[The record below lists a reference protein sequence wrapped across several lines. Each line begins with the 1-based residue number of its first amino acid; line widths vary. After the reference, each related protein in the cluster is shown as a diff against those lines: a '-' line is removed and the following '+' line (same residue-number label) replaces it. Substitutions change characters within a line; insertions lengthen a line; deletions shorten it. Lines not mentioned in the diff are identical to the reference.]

1 MWPLCCF
8 HSLRHDVHLWLIYSM
23 AALMFSNKK
32 PIPWVSYFQNL
43 GIMWLNGLWGSSG
56 ALGRLWTSLR
66 WSILKSTPP
75 KDLLSLQLHT
85 EQFPLLKNLKSG
97 WVVTI
102 HQENEKKSMVNQ
114 VGCTETHSYRKCHPQ
129 CYDPQPGENSKPGAS
144 VWGVKGLNLTLGTT
158 TFRTCTWET
167 SPQNMELWKPNGA
180 WVPRLTRLCHSGNQV
195 NKGPGTWTYLL

>member
-1 MWPLCCF
+1 MSSSSRW
-8 HSLRHDVHLWLIYSM
+8 
-23 AALMFSNKK
+23 
-32 PIPWVSYFQNL
+32 QN
-43 GIMWLNGLWGSSG
+43 MK
-56 ALGRLWTSLR
+56 
-66 WSILKSTPP
+66 ILKSIPP

-144 VWGVKGLNLTLGTT
+144 SVWGVKGLNLTLGTT

-167 SPQNMELWKPNGA
+167 SPQNMELWKPMGLESPDSQDCVSLGTRSTRA
-180 WVPRLTRLCHSGNQV
+180 QALGLTFCRAQLRGS
-195 NKGPGTWTYLL
+195 